1 MTLDADE
8 VVREFAPALAR
19 VAASYERDPALR
31 DELLQEVLIAV
42 VSSLPHL
49 KQAGSL
55 KPFVFRVTHN
65 RCLTHVTQRMRERAN
80 QEPLDELAA
89 KTPDQEQA
97 LIERER
103 SHRLLEAIQQ
113 PALPHAEHL
122 RLLLSAMSHGVIA
135 DALGSRVAYVGAPVP
150 TARREMLA
158 LLSHSCRVRSQPHR
172 PLAIACYRRR
182 QGIVSG
188 PTRSVRSGC

>member
-42 VSSLPHL
+42 VSSLPRL

-55 KPFVFRVTHN
+55 KPFVFRVAHN
-65 RCLTHVTQRMRERAN
+65 RCLTHVTQRIRERAN

-89 KTPDQEQA
+89 NTTDQEQA

-103 SHRLLEAIQQ
+103 SHRLLEAIRQL
-113 PALPHAEHL
+113 ALPYRQVMTLILEDMSYDEIAE
-122 RLLLSAMSHGVIA
+122 A
-135 DALGSRVAYVGAPVP
+135 
-150 TARREMLA
+150 
-158 LLSHSCRVRSQPHR
+158 
-172 PLAIACYRRR
+172 LAI
-182 QGIVSG
+182 
-188 PTRSVRSGC
+188 SVANVGVRVNRAKQQLKVLLNHE